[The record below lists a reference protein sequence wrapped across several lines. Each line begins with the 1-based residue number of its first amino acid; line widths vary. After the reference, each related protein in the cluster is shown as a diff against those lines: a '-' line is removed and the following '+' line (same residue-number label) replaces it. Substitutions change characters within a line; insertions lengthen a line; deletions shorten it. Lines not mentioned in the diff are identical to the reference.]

1 MKNKIILVGG
11 YCATGKSTF
20 SRMLADNLKAPC
32 FNKDTL
38 KETLGDGFG
47 PESGEVF
54 QKGSAVTFRLMLHIA
69 ECFLKSGSLC
79 ILESNF
85 KPNEIE
91 QLKELLKKYRCECL
105 TFAFESDLDVLYDRY
120 AKRDG
125 ERHWVHKQAGTSREA
140 FKEGQLPLGHVRLGR
155 TICVDTTS
163 FEEVDYEPLMAAA
176 RNFVEET
183 A

>member
-1 MKNKIILVGG
+1 MKNKIILIGG

-20 SRMLADNLKAPC
+20 SHMLADMLKIPC

-38 KETLGDGFG
+38 KEALGDGFG

-54 QKGSAVTFRLMLHIA
+54 QKGSAVTFKLMLHIA
-69 ECFLKSGSLC
+69 ECFLKAGSLC

-85 KPNEIE
+85 KPGEIE
-91 QLKELLKKYRCECL
+91 ELRELLERYQCQCL

-140 FKEGQLPLGHVRLGR
+140 FKEGQLPLGNMNLGR
-155 TICVDTTS
+155 TVCVDTTS
-163 FEEVDYEPLMAAA
+163 FDAVDYGALMAIAKY
-176 RNFVEET
+176 FMEE
-183 A
+183 AV